1 MVTPPLVG
9 SQGQLMV
16 SQCVS
21 QSCRALAVWIRT
33 AVTEKGFP
41 EEVTYLAY
49 PQAGVRIPPTDGLQ
63 EEEVKLYAEAARS
76 APMSPRAAC
85 ALVRVLLE
93 TLLKRHL
100 DDAGHAT
107 KDKRLVDLIDLAVA
121 ELDLSQTLKTG
132 LTAIRKRGNT
142 AVHDPYGLTDD
153 THAEDLPWLFQA
165 VDDLVDDL
173 HVKPQKWAG
182 MAEA

>member
-1 MVTPPLVG
+1 M
-9 SQGQLMV
+9 
-16 SQCVS
+16 
-21 QSCRALAVWIRT
+21 
-33 AVTEKGFP
+33 EKGLP
-41 EEVTYLAY
+41 EQTTYLVY
-49 PQAGVRIPPTDGLQ
+49 PQAGVRIPPADGL
-63 EEEVKLYAEAARS
+63 EDEEVKLYVEAAGI
-76 APMSPRAAC
+76 APASPRAAC

-93 TLLKRHL
+93 ALLKRHL
-100 DDAGHAT
+100 DQAGHAI
-107 KDKRLVDLIDLAVA
+107 KGNRLADLIDLAVA

-153 THAEDLPWLFQA
+153 TQAEDLPWLFQA

-182 MAEA
+182 MAGT

>member
-1 MVTPPLVG
+1 M
-9 SQGQLMV
+9 
-16 SQCVS
+16 
-21 QSCRALAVWIRT
+21 
-33 AVTEKGFP
+33 EKGIP
-41 EEVTYLAY
+41 KRVTYLVY
-49 PQAGVRIPPTDGLQ
+49 PQAGVRIPPADGLQ
-63 EEEVKLYAEAARS
+63 DEEVKLYAEAARI
-76 APMSPRAAC
+76 APVSPRAAC

-100 DDAGHAT
+100 DDAGHSI

-142 AVHDPYGLTDD
+142 AVHDPYGLTDN
-153 THAEDLPWLFQA
+153 TRTEDLPWLFQA

-182 MAEA
+182 MAGNDDNKPSE

>member
-1 MVTPPLVG
+1 
-9 SQGQLMV
+9 MV

-21 QSCRALAVWIRT
+21 QSCRALAVWIR
-33 AVTEKGFP
+33 AVVTEKGIAKQ
-41 EEVTYLAY
+41 VDYLAY
-49 PQAGVRIPPTDGLQ
+49 PQARVRIPPADGL
-63 EEEVKLYAEAARS
+63 EDAEVKLYLEAAGIV
-76 APMSPRAAC
+76 PVSPRAAC

-93 TLLKRHL
+93 ALLKRHL
-100 DDAGHAT
+100 DQAGHAT

-153 THAEDLPWLFQA
+153 TRTEDLPWLFQA

-182 MAEA
+182 MAGT